1 MTGERFAVMASE
13 TYDAGKLG
21 PCKCCGGIAD
31 YVHVSTEAGTGY
43 RAVCSVCGL
52 QTALFPWAA
61 GAAEAWNRSI
71 TSGARVVTLE
81 ELIEFRD
88 GHRDDRGATACW
100 LETIE
105 GELRAVV
112 LEVSVSMDGTE
123 VLEWYTGPR
132 SKDEELCD
140 YWPREDVDAEGIKWR
155 IWDKKPTKEDRENE
169 PWGRVKWHGGFSEA
183 AAKEAERVK
192 KEIEERKIR
201 EAEERQRQARRKCA
215 HCGNRLEQPDAAR
228 GYVPVQVCTL
238 DGHTIHTPYSETCT
252 AWKDDGEE
260 W

>member
-31 YVHVSTEAGTGY
+31 YVHVSTEAGTGF

-52 QTALFPWAA
+52 QTKVYPWASN
-61 GAAEAWNRSI
+61 AAKAWNRSI

-88 GHRDDRGATACW
+88 GHRDDNQLTACW
-100 LETIE
+100 IE
-105 GELRAVV
+105 YADGGLRAAL
-112 LEVSVSMDGTE
+112 LEVSVSMEGTE
-123 VLEWYTGPR
+123 VYDHLAA
-132 SKDEELCD
+132 D

-169 PWGRVKWHGGFSEA
+169 PWGQVKWHGGFSEA
-183 AAKEAERVK
+183 ARQEAERIRA
-192 KEIEERKIR
+192 ELAQRQRK
-201 EAEERQRQARRKCA
+201 RQRQQAEADRRQMEK
-215 HCGNRLEQPDAAR
+215 LEEAAA
-228 GYVPVQVCTL
+228 Q
-238 DGHTIHTPYSETCT
+238 
-252 AWKDDGEE
+252 AGEL
-260 W
+260 